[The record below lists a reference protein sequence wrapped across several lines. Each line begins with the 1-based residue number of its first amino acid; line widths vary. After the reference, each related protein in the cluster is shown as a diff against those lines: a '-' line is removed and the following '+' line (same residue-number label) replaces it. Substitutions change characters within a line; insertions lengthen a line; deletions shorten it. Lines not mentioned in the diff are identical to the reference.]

1 MPKDK
6 DKGSASSSGVDIS
19 ELQPSSSLIVGSVFD
34 ERYLVVTQLGDG
46 GMGCVYRAI
55 DHQTDGTVALK
66 VLHPSLLSD
75 NPARQRF
82 IREGKAS
89 IQLTHR
95 NIVHVNK
102 FAITPNGL
110 LYMEMEYLNGQSLA
124 EALIKTGPLQL
135 PRFVNIFTQV
145 LSALTYAHEH
155 EIVHR
160 DLKPGNIMLV
170 KSSKGEKVKLVDFGV
185 AKLLS
190 DSANQNQQLTGL
202 GEFIGSPSFMS
213 PEQCAG
219 EKIDARADIYSLGCV
234 MYEAISGTRAF
245 TGSSSLA
252 IMHKQVHELPLQL
265 SIIRPDAVPGWL
277 ERIIYRALAKD
288 PDNRYQTAEDMKA
301 DLLDARFTP
310 GQAGDTVYDDSSKL
324 PWESFREEVIKAQS
338 DSGSFDALPERPVG
352 ETTERIK
359 GAASVTTGVTTNPT
373 EFRSFDWAVLKLLKL
388 AELITDEELAAARQ
402 YQRSNGGDLGRIL
415 VILGT
420 VENKTLLSAI
430 KAQRLI
436 ELEQLTLERA
446 TAIVSY
452 CQKKNLYYDE
462 AVEQI

>member
-75 NPARQRF
+75 NPSRQRF

-89 IQLTHR
+89 SQLTHR
-95 NIVHVNK
+95 NIVQVNK

-124 EALIKTGPLQL
+124 EALIKSGPLPL

-170 KSSKGEKVKLVDFGV
+170 KSSKVEKVKLVDFGV

-190 DSANQNQQLTGL
+190 DSAGQQLTGF

-219 EKIDARADIYSLGCV
+219 ETVDARADIYSLGCV
-234 MYEAISGTRAF
+234 MYEAISGSRAF

-265 SIIRPDAVPGWL
+265 SVIRPDGSVPGWL

-288 PDNRYQTAEDMKA
+288 PDNRYQTAEAMKA

-310 GQAGDTVYDDSSKL
+310 GKEGDTVYDDSSRL
-324 PWESFREEVIKAQS
+324 PWERFREEVYKAQS
-338 DSGSFDALPERPVG
+338 DSGSFEALPERQVG

-359 GAASVTTGVTTNPT
+359 AAASVNTGVTTNPT

-388 AELITDEELAAARQ
+388 AVLVTDEELAAARQ
-402 YQRSNGGDLGRIL
+402 YQRENGGDLGRIL

-446 TAIVSY
+446 TAIVGF
-452 CQKKNLYYDE
+452 CQKNNLYYDE
-462 AVEQI
+462 AVGQI